1 MGKMY
6 ETSTMKI
13 QIDFILRKSSQ
24 DVVLQLVPYSF
35 ILNSSTK
42 APLHHMYNH
51 NNHIRLKRLSYLVY
65 KRKQESRVYVVNPR

>member
-1 MGKMY
+1 MY

-24 DVVLQLVPYSF
+24 DCGVTARAIFFYTEQF
-35 ILNSSTK
+35 NTK